1 MHADARDL
9 SSNPTDL
16 TPSGGTT
23 EALGEAEVPVADPND
38 ENHVRAAEDDLE
50 GNGYTAAPIKSD
62 DPNTTADF
70 TSDLG
75 TNADQH
81 ARPSL
86 GEIGRATSELQSR
99 GHLVCRLLL
108 EKKNKLE
115 KSQTQLYL

>member
-16 TPSGGTT
+16 TPPGGTT
-23 EALGEAEVPVADPND
+23 EALGEAEVPVVDPND

-86 GEIGRATSELQSR
+86 GGRASVSETAAQAPKIGRASCRER
-99 GHLVCRLLL
+99 GEASARAGQVKR
-108 EKKNKLE
+108 
-115 KSQTQLYL
+115 